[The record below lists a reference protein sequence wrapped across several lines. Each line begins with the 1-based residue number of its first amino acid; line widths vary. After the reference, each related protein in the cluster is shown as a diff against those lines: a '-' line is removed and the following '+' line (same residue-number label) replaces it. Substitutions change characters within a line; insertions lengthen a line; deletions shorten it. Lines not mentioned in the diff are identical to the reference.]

1 MGEKIKI
8 RLDPEVAS
16 YVGTML
22 DQLASSESMD
32 SLRYQRFTAA
42 SYNKALARAEEGTAR
57 ADARRR
63 Q

>member
-22 DQLASSESMD
+22 DQLAASESMD
-32 SLRYQRFTAA
+32 SLRYQRFTAS
-42 SYNKALARAEEGTAR
+42 SYNKALTRAEEGSAR
-57 ADARRR
+57 DLARRG